1 MDLDENKWSV
11 QDDSTPEAK
20 IKEIIENGA
29 TQIILTGAPGTGKTR
44 LAKKI
49 AEEFCQEQT
58 KKYELVQFHPS
69 YDYTDFVEGIRPVEY
84 KDQDGNE
91 KVEFRKVDGI
101 FKKSAEKL
109 RILKMIQME
118 KQ

>member
-1 MDLDENKWSV
+1 M
-11 QDDSTPEAK
+11 
-20 IKEIIENGA
+20 
-29 TQIILTGAPGTGKTR
+29 
-44 LAKKI
+44 AKKI

-91 KVEFRKVDGI
+91 KVEFRKVDGNI
-101 FKKSAEKL
+101 QKVLPKSCGS
-109 RILKMIQME
+109 
-118 KQ
+118 

>member
-1 MDLDENKWSV
+1 MMKYLIRQGEENMDLDENKWSV

-69 YDYTDFVEGIRPVEY
+69 YDYTDFVEGIST
-84 KDQDGNE
+84 G
-91 KVEFRKVDGI
+91 
-101 FKKSAEKL
+101 
-109 RILKMIQME
+109 RI
-118 KQ
+118 